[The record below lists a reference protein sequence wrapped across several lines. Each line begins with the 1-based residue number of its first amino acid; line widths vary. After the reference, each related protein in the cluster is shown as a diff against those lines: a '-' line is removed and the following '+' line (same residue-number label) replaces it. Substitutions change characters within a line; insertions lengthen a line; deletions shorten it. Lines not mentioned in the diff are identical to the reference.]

1 MRRDPFRF
9 LLAVL
14 MTCTVFSLV
23 IGQASA
29 QTSSLKEVE
38 RDLSAAKKKT
48 DRLKRESEALSRS
61 LRTVRREMVRAA
73 SAVRTREA
81 EMIRTEAR
89 LSEIIGLERDKLKG
103 LKLDEGG
110 LARVLA
116 ALVRMTR
123 NPPGALLLQDIRPS
137 DAVRGAILLRAAVPA
152 IEERTGRLHRDLTEL
167 AHARV
172 EANNR
177 RIELARLSDQLGAD
191 RARLETLFKKKLSLK
206 SETDTEQKTAEARA
220 RQLAR
225 KAESLRD
232 LLIGLERGGA
242 KKKTVR
248 LRLPPPKMVSPK
260 AAPSKTMPKASPSTP
275 PAARSISEAR
285 GLLPFPVIGRI
296 MGSYGDKLESG
307 LRRKGI
313 VIVAQP
319 QAQIIAP
326 FDGRVVFA
334 GPFRGYGRL
343 LIIDHGEG
351 YHSLLAGMA
360 RIDTRVGQDVLAGE
374 PVGIM
379 GQPPGRDP
387 GLYVEFRRDSQPINP
402 TPWLQAQADEVTG

>member
-1 MRRDPFRF
+1 
-9 LLAVL
+9 
-14 MTCTVFSLV
+14 
-23 IGQASA
+23 
-29 QTSSLKEVE
+29 
-38 RDLSAAKKKT
+38 
-48 DRLKRESEALSRS
+48 
-61 LRTVRREMVRAA
+61 
-73 SAVRTREA
+73 
-81 EMIRTEAR
+81 
-89 LSEIIGLERDKLKG
+89 
-103 LKLDEGG
+103 
-110 LARVLA
+110 
-116 ALVRMTR
+116 MTR

-152 IEERTGRLHRDLTEL
+152 IEERTGRLRRDLTEL

-177 RIELARLSDQLGAD
+177 RLELARISGQLGAD
-191 RARLETLFKKKLSLK
+191 RARLETLFKEKLSLK
-206 SETDTEQKTAEARA
+206 SETDTEQKAAEARA
-220 RQLAR
+220 RQLAS

-232 LLIGLERGGA
+232 LLIGLERDGA

-248 LRLPPPKMVSPK
+248 LRLPPPKTATAK
-260 AAPSKTMPKASPSTP
+260 AAPSKSMPKAFP
-275 PAARSISEAR
+275 PTLPAGTVRSISEAR

-296 MGSYGDKLESG
+296 TGFYGDKLESG
-307 LRRKGI
+307 LTRKGI
-313 VIVAQP
+313 VIVAQS

-360 RIDTRVGQDVLAGE
+360 RIDARVGQDILAGE

-379 GQPPGRDP
+379 GQPPGREP